1 MNLTYNNNKEM
12 HNQTIINNT
21 STYINLN
28 NTIQHKI
35 IMNKANEKSMYR
47 KHILSGKKIFQY
59 FPNTKQ
65 NNITDNVIYDTNN
78 KTTANNN

>member
-1 MNLTYNNNKEM
+1 MNLTYNSNKEI

-21 STYINLN
+21 STYINLD

-47 KHILSGKKIFQY
+47 KHILNGKKKFQY

-65 NNITDNVIYDTNN
+65 KNITDNVIYDTNN

>member
-35 IMNKANEKSMYR
+35 MMDKANEKSMYR
-47 KHILSGKKIFQY
+47 KHILSGKKNISILPQY
-59 FPNTKQ
+59 
-65 NNITDNVIYDTNN
+65 
-78 KTTANNN
+78 